1 MPPTDVTTPTTT
13 SVTTPVITLASTPGH
28 PSRSIVLDGAS
39 NFRDLGGY
47 VGEGGRSV
55 LWRKLFRS
63 DHLGLLSAGD
73 QTRLG
78 QLALQRVAD
87 FRGVTERLAQ
97 PCALPGAAVHALS
110 IEPSLVQALE
120 GHHQRGD
127 VLTAAIAQEL
137 MRATYRDFVRCD
149 TPRFADLFAL
159 LLQGDAPLV
168 FHCTAGKDRTGF
180 AAALILHSLGV
191 APSAVMQ
198 DYLLTNQLYRPP
210 QAVGGDA
217 PAEVRDAIRRVQPD
231 YLQAALEVVDNDHGG
246 MARYLEDGLGLDAKK
261 RSILAKLYLSS

>member
-1 MPPTDVTTPTTT
+1 M
-13 SVTTPVITLASTPGH
+13 L
-28 PSRSIVLDGAS
+28 PSAAAMENRVLKLDGVH
-39 NFRDLGGY
+39 NFRDYGGY
-47 VGEGGRSV
+47 AGAGRAKLKTGL
-55 LWRKLFRS
+55 LWRSAQHGEASAADLAAI
-63 DHLGLLSAGD
+63 HALGITTVVDLRGLSEREAKPCLRHPDFAAQVFAHPDETAG
-73 QTRLG
+73 
-78 QLALQRVAD
+78 LALHTEAAD
-87 FRGVTERLAQ
+87 GVISAAEARAAMVRLYEGIPFRANLVPMLRCYFEVLGRAE
-97 PCALPGAAVHALS
+97 G
-110 IEPSLVQALE
+110 PSL
-120 GHHQRGD
+120 
-127 VLTAAIAQEL
+127 I
-137 MRATYRDFVRCD
+137 
-149 TPRFADLFAL
+149 
-159 LLQGDAPLV
+159 
-168 FHCTAGKDRTGF
+168 HCVAGKDRTGF